1 MKNRDIQGLRGL
13 AVIAVVFNHLF
24 GNAIPGGYLGVDVF
38 FVISGYVITSS
49 SMKNLDSTFLAFISG
64 FYRRRVNRILPAL
77 SVTVVVGSI
86 LSALF
91 INPLSLN
98 YFTSG
103 VTGLFA
109 LASLSNGFLIAVNSN
124 YFSNSSELNVFTH
137 TWSLAVEMQFYLFFP
152 IIFYVINKSI
162 KKTVFKAFVRI
173 ACVAAFGASF
183 MSFIYLSTVSHAY
196 MYYSP
201 ISRAWEFGLGVLVAI
216 LPREIRK
223 STGHAFLRYL
233 LLTSLCLCFFIPV
246 NHELIATISS
256 VFFASASLYCARQ
269 SVENNTILSNK
280 FMFWIGERSYSIYL
294 IHWVLISILRWTF
307 GISVITALLFFVV
320 LAGCSELMYRY
331 IENSSVLKKGIQL
344 FRLNVWPGF
353 ASSIGAVTLSFLV
366 LFTFR
371 GALFVGTHDAT
382 FNKTKSIFSTGC
394 DTSDLAQNGVN
405 ILDVCSTG
413 LASGKR
419 KFFLV
424 GDSHAKQ
431 FEDPLKG
438 KVNADGF
445 QFVSAWSSGCIFP
458 TTPLSPERC
467 IAGGKNLEKQL
478 LERSVRGDVVV
489 IANQLLNYL
498 SSDES
503 TNSGSNKSL
512 DVVYRDRL
520 DEYFLGFG
528 TLVNGLSNKGVR
540 IIVYNDGVQFPGL
553 QVGALCS
560 KEWFR
565 QRLPENCYR
574 NLSNYLAVR
583 EPIDSYLNDLEKR
596 GQIEVWDGIN
606 YSTCEQDLCVAQ
618 NMSDSN
624 HFIDWYTWEIV
635 GLRFKNSN
643 F

>member
-13 AVIAVVFNHLF
+13 AVIAVVLNHLI

-49 SMKNLDSTFLAFISG
+49 SMKNLDGTFFEFISE

-137 TWSLAVEMQFYLFFP
+137 TWSLAVEMQFYVFFP
-152 IIFYVINKSI
+152 IIFYLISKSI
-162 KKTVFKAFVRI
+162 KKTVLKVFIRI
-173 ACVAAFGASF
+173 ACVSALGISL
-183 MSFIYLSTVSHAY
+183 MSFVYLSTVSHAY
-196 MYYSP
+196 MYFSP

-216 LPREIRK
+216 FPREIGK
-223 STGHAFLRYL
+223 SIRHGFLQYL
-233 LLTSLCLCFFIPV
+233 LMASLCLCFFIPV
-246 NHELIATISS
+246 FHELVATISS
-256 VFFASASLYCARQ
+256 VLLASASLYFARQ
-269 SVENNTILSNK
+269 QVDNNPILSSK
-280 FMFWIGERSYSIYL
+280 FMFWVGERSYSIYL
-294 IHWVLISILRWTF
+294 IHWVLVSILRWTF
-307 GISVITALLFFVV
+307 GMSAITVLVFFVV

-331 IENSSVLKKGIQL
+331 VESGSVPKKGIRL
-344 FRLNVWPGF
+344 FRLNIWPGF
-353 ASSIGAVTLSFLV
+353 AHSIGAVTLSFLV

-382 FNKTKSIFSTGC
+382 FNRTKSIFSTGC
-394 DTSDLAQNGVN
+394 DISDFAQNGVN

-413 LASGKR
+413 LASGKP

-431 FEDPLKG
+431 FEDPLKEL
-438 KVNADGF
+438 VNAGGF
-445 QFVSAWSSGCIFP
+445 QFISTWSSGCIFP
-458 TTPLSPERC
+458 TTPFSPERC
-467 IAGGKNLEKQL
+467 FAGGKNLENQL
-478 LERSVRGDVVV
+478 VGTTVNGDVVV

-503 TNSGSNKSL
+503 SNSGSNKSL
-512 DVVYRDRL
+512 NVVYRDRL
-520 DEYFLGFG
+520 DEYFRVIG

-540 IIVYNDGVQFPGL
+540 VIVYNDGGTVPRPTNRSSLLTG
-553 QVGALCS
+553 V
-560 KEWFR
+560 
-565 QRLPENCYR
+565 
-574 NLSNYLAVR
+574 V
-583 EPIDSYLNDLEKR
+583 
-596 GQIEVWDGIN
+596 
-606 YSTCEQDLCVAQ
+606 
-618 NMSDSN
+618 
-624 HFIDWYTWEIV
+624 
-635 GLRFKNSN
+635 
-643 F
+643 